1 MSDCFCR
8 TLNSTPTSSQTEWNL
23 VFALLRST
31 ISNPEASPQSF
42 ELVMGLALRG
52 QDQLVT
58 ADNFTGL
65 ITMLDEFAMVAG
77 VAVESHQRQGR
88 RREPLNAS
96 K

>member
-1 MSDCFCR
+1 
-8 TLNSTPTSSQTEWNL
+8 
-23 VFALLRST
+23 
-31 ISNPEASPQSF
+31 
-42 ELVMGLALRG
+42 MGLALRG

-65 ITMLDEFAMVAG
+65 TTMLDEFATAAG
-77 VAVESHQRQGR
+77 VAVEGHQRQGR